1 MAKVL
6 THTYAEIIKFEKNA
20 DGTATAYGI
29 ATDSSLDSDKQRCD
43 AAWLKTAMPEWFKY
57 GNIREQHS
65 SIAAGVG
72 TELEEKDGVYYIKA
86 DIVDAGSVSKLE
98 KKVFK
103 GFSVGIRDARV
114 VKDASAPNGLIV
126 GGDIVEIS
134 LVDRPAN
141 PNARLIL
148 AKSVEG
154 EVVKVEEESTEE
166 ELLAEVVTDDEPVVE
181 VEPVV
186 EAPAIEVE
194 TPAELVETPAEVLVV
209 EEVIPEL
216 IVEEVIPEV
225 IAPVEG
231 ESILDDAS
239 IEAIIERAV
248 KSATDSVRGELEIL
262 KTANEAGKDELTKTL
277 ALLATA
283 NNKAADGGPKRTLSP
298 TAITDAN
305 RDVLKALEYRAKA
318 NATKDAV
325 LAKGYKEIAQDFE
338 AKALKATLTK

>member
-20 DGTATAYGI
+20 DGTATAYGV

-43 AAWLKTAMPEWFKY
+43 ATWLKTAMPEWFKY

-86 DIVDAGSVSKLE
+86 DIVDSGSVSKLE
-98 KKVFK
+98 RKVFK

-114 VKDASAPNGLIV
+114 IKDVSAPNGLIV

-148 AKSVEG
+148 AKSIGG
-154 EVVKVEEESTEE
+154 EIVKVEEESTQE
-166 ELLAEVVTDDEPVVE
+166 ELNAEIVE
-181 VEPVV
+181 ETPAVEEIKNAEDPAVSE
-186 EAPAIEVE
+186 EAPTIETE
-194 TPAELVETPAEVLVV
+194 TPAELVETPAEEVV
-209 EEVIPEL
+209 VVADEVAEPVIEEEK
-216 IVEEVIPEV
+216 E
-225 IAPVEG
+225 
-231 ESILDDAS
+231 ILDEAS

-248 KSATDSVRGELEIL
+248 KSATDSVREQIALL
-262 KTANEAGKDELTKTL
+262 KSANEADKSEVEELRKS
-277 ALLATA
+277 LATA
-283 NNKAADGGPKRTLSP
+283 NEKAASGGPKRTALGVP
-298 TAITDAN
+298 QTNTNEYI
-305 RDVLKALEYRAKA
+305 LKALEYRNKA
-318 NATKDAV
+318 NATTDAI
-325 LAKGYKEIAQDFE
+325 LAKGWKEIAQDFE
-338 AKALKATLTK
+338 AKAIEATTTK